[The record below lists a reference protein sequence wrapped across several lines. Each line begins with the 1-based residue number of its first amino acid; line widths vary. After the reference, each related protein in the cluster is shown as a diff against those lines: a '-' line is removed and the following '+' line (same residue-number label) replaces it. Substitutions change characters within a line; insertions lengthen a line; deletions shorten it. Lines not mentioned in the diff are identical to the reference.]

1 MKARVDTGPL
11 IAGFAIVAT
20 GALLLAREEGAVALE
35 GWWLAA
41 ALLAATCVVLVASAS
56 GARGSWRIST
66 GIALLALSLLLV
78 LRELGVWWSDA
89 LIWPVVL
96 AAFGVALLWRLT
108 RPAAVDAAERPADA
122 AGAAPTRRR
131 DARRASLTGFGVALV
146 LGAALL
152 FLWANGALAGAGD
165 VALAALVLGLALAL
179 VLAPVWWRLA
189 RSLAAERAER
199 IRSQERAEMGAHL
212 HDSVLQTLALMRRRA
227 ADPADVERLAR
238 RQERELRAWLDGNGE
253 PRPDERLADAL
264 RAAAEQVEDSY
275 GAPIE
280 TVVVGDRPL
289 DERLEALVAATREAL
304 TNAAKFAA
312 EGGAIRLYAEIE
324 ENRVRAFVDDRGQG
338 FDPAKVPD
346 DRRGVRESIIG
357 RMERHGGH
365 ADVRSEPGAGTEVE
379 LTLDGNRA

>member
-56 GARGSWRIST
+56 GARGSWRISI

-78 LRELGVWWSDA
+78 LRELGIWWSDA

-108 RPAAVDAAERPADA
+108 RPAAVDAAEPPTDA
-122 AGAAPTRRR
+122 AGATPTRRR

-152 FLWANGALAGAGD
+152 FLWANGALAGAGN
-165 VALAALVLGLALAL
+165 VALAALVLALALAL
-179 VLAPVWWRLA
+179 VLAPLWWRLA
-189 RSLAAERAER
+189 RNLAAERAER

-212 HDSVLQTLALMRRRA
+212 HDSVLQTLTLMRQRS

-238 RQERELRAWLDGNGE
+238 RQERELRACSPATASPG
-253 PRPDERLADAL
+253 PDERLADAL
-264 RAAAEQVEDSY
+264 TPPPSRSRTHTERRSRRSSSATAPSTSGPRPLSPPPARRSPTRPSSPPKAARSASTPKSRRTACAPSSMTEARASTRRKCRRIAAACANRSSGEWS
-275 GAPIE
+275 A
-280 TVVVGDRPL
+280 TV
-289 DERLEALVAATREAL
+289 AT
-304 TNAAKFAA
+304 
-312 EGGAIRLYAEIE
+312 
-324 ENRVRAFVDDRGQG
+324 
-338 FDPAKVPD
+338 P
-346 DRRGVRESIIG
+346 
-357 RMERHGGH
+357 
-365 ADVRSEPGAGTEVE
+365 RSEASPAPGP
-379 LTLDGNRA
+379 RSS